1 MLLVHDG
8 LATCATFL
16 VRRCVTHGMDFSL
29 DGSHDVAEDVS
40 NLQLE

>member
-1 MLLVHDG
+1 MVWRRVQL
-8 LATCATFL
+8 FL

-29 DGSHDVAEDVS
+29 DGSHDVAEDVF